1 MRAMLEQVGPGR
13 WLLPPMPAGDAE
25 ALRRL
30 AADWRELAELLDT
43 EAQRASGEIARL
55 QRDWAGPGSLAAPV
69 PLRRLVDDTATVCR
83 ALRTAAEQAETLAT
97 AMQASRDRHDWSWR
111 KAAAIG
117 AVVVVSAAAVVV
129 TVGTA
134 GAASPGAAAA
144 ETAAAGAAAAE
155 MAAASTAAVVA
166 RAAAARGLLAVA
178 QLTRAVEVAR
188 AVVVPRLV
196 LASMQA
202 PIWIET
208 PIGAGVTSGAIAAG
222 LDLVDDEDGVD
233 WLSVAFSTL
242 VGAGE
247 VYAISPGRSRG
258 FRPLG
263 SREID
268 RMSDRRIGAQLVR
281 INRASSAQTPRNFNA
296 DPQQLKTHY
305 KRAELLGLARNY
317 NEVNAA
323 AFDAALHRFVES
335 TQTVRIQGEWLG
347 RPAVFYAD
355 YDSRVV
361 VICRPGEAYWSLIRL
376 SPFQRWHLWYEG
388 SLGGH

>member
-111 KAAAIG
+111 KATAIG

-144 ETAAAGAAAAE
+144 ETAAVGAAAAE

-258 FRPLG
+258 FRAVG
-263 SREID
+263 ARDHE
-268 RMSDRRIGAQLVR
+268 RMERPRVRAELVR
-281 INRASSAQTPRNFNA
+281 LARESWRQTPRSYYA
-296 DPQQLKTHY
+296 DPSQLEDHY
-305 KRAELLGLARNY
+305 KHAWVLGLDRQFNLANARAY
-317 NEVNAA
+317 DV
-323 AFDAALHRFVES
+323 ALREFVMNQ
-335 TQTVRIQGEWLG
+335 QTVRIVGGWRG
-347 RPAVFYAD
+347 APAVIYAD
-355 YDSRVV
+355 YDANIAVV
-361 VICRPGEAYWSLIRL
+361 TRPSGEFWTVVA
-376 SPFQRWHLWYEG
+376 PGPGQRWHLWYRY
-388 SLGGH
+388 SLGGG